1 MISTPTAKNH
11 NTGPGFLSKLK
22 GYFLSGILV
31 STPILLTIYLVV
43 WIVRVID
50 DMVRPLV
57 PDSLALEYGY
67 FPGYGLIA
75 TLVGAT
81 VIGAFVKGF
90 FGRYFISLGEK
101 IVSHMPVI
109 RSIYATIKQISQ
121 AVLDKKSSSFREVGL
136 IEYPRAG
143 IWTVCF
149 ITGSATGEIQEKTS
163 KEVLNVF
170 VPTTPNPTSGFL
182 LFVPKKDIKI
192 LDMSVESGIKM
203 VVSAGVISP
212 KTPQS
217 EGNSKEKK
225 ELKAEKKKK

>member
-1 MISTPTAKNH
+1 MISTPTGNH
-11 NTGPGFLSKLK
+11 PHTKPGLLSKLK

-43 WIVRVID
+43 WVVRVID

-109 RSIYATIKQISQ
+109 RGIYATIKQISQ

-136 IEYPRAG
+136 IEYPRTG
-143 IWTVCF
+143 VWTVCF
-149 ITGSATGEIQEKTS
+149 ITGRSTGEVQEKTS

-192 LDMSVESGIKM
+192 LNMSVESGIKV
-203 VVSAGVISP
+203 VVSAGVIAP
-212 KTPQS
+212 KPSQ
-217 EGNSKEKK
+217 KEESDKEEK
-225 ELKAEKKKK
+225 ELKVEKKKK